1 MGAFIIGKV
10 LSRAL
15 MTGKAGLFYII
26 SKMKGKRFMR
36 IGVAGKAVFQF
47 KMGPPFVAHGA
58 FRNDIFSPGRML
70 FMAIK
75 TGNLCLMLSSVAGD
89 RSRLILVA
97 FYTVGHLQGNQFR
110 SRNLLSKNK
119 QYCCRKNYSTQFS

>member
-97 FYTVGHLQGNQFR
+97 FYTVSHVQGNQFR
-110 SRNLLSKNK
+110 SRNLLGKNK
-119 QYCCRKNYSTQFS
+119 Q